1 MTPARHTQRD
11 ENPAG
16 IDLPLD
22 PLPGH
27 SSLGRL
33 ERVLRRGEFAVTAE
47 LNPPDSAN
55 PEDVYE
61 RAAIFE
67 GWVDGINAVDASGA
81 NCHMSSVGIC
91 ALLTRMGYAPIMQIA
106 CRDKNRIAIQGDVL
120 GAAAMG
126 VANILCLTGD
136 GVQAGDQPGAKP
148 VFDLD
153 SMSLLETIR
162 IMRDNGK
169 FLSGRK
175 LTTPPAVFLGAAI
188 NPFAPPYDFR
198 PMRLAKKIAAG
209 AQFVQSQYCFDVP
222 MFRTYMQ
229 RVRDLGLAEKCFILA
244 GVGPLASAKTAG
256 WIRSNVPGIHIPDA
270 VIQRLEGAQ
279 DQKKEGKQLCIDV
292 INEVKE
298 IPGVA
303 GIHVMAYR
311 QEEYVAEI
319 VAESGVLKGRQPWKR
334 EARQDDQI
342 VADRLD
348 RILHEDTTEQPADR
362 VARAGS

>member
-1 MTPARHTQRD
+1 MAHID
-11 ENPAG
+11 ENPLG
-16 IDLPLD
+16 PHLPLD

-33 ERVLRRGEFAVTAE
+33 ERVLRRGEFAVTTE

-61 RAAIFE
+61 RAAVFD

-120 GAAAMG
+120 GGAAMG
-126 VANILCLTGD
+126 VCNIMCLTGD

-153 SMSLLETIR
+153 CMSLLETVR
-162 IMRDNGK
+162 IMRDNSK

-175 LTTPPAVFLGAAI
+175 LTTPPKVFLGAAI

-198 PMRLAKKIAAG
+198 PYRLAKKIEAG

-222 MFRTYMQ
+222 MFREYMKK
-229 RVRDLGLAEKCFILA
+229 VRDLGLNEKCYILV
-244 GVGPLASAKTAG
+244 GVGPMASAKTAK
-256 WIRSNVPGIHIPDA
+256 WIRSNVPGIHIPDS
-270 VIQRLEGAQ
+270 VIARLEGAQ
-279 DQKKEGKQLCIDV
+279 DQKKEGKQLCIDI

-298 IPGVA
+298 IEGVS

-319 VAESGVLKGRQPWKR
+319 VHDSGVLKGRQPWKR
-334 EARQDDQI
+334 EPNPVDQLVAERIERTRQG
-342 VADRLD
+342 V
-348 RILHEDTTEQPADR
+348 EQNQQQMAETAAHHPH
-362 VARAGS
+362 